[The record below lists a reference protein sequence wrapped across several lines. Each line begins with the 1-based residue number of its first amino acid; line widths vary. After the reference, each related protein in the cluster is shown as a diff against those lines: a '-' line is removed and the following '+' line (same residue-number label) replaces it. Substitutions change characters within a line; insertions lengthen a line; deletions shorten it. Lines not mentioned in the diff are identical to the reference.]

1 MNIALKK
8 LNPLLFGAMLVM
20 LSNTALAHPGHI
32 GHDVAQNMFSA
43 GAMHPLTGLD
53 HMLAM
58 LAVGL
63 WSALTHQT
71 MRQAIFTPIS
81 FLALLFAGALLGMAG
96 LQLPAVEPMII
107 ASLFVLGLLVA
118 TRMAVPAWASFAIV
132 GVFAL
137 FHGAAHGTELPS
149 SGSAMAFVAGFMAS
163 TLALHLAGL
172 LVGFQ
177 LKLHDRWI
185 ARVLGMGIA
194 AYGATLLAG
203 L

>member
-1 MNIALKK
+1 VKIALKQ
-8 LNPLLFGAMLVM
+8 LNLPLFGAALIMLAG
-20 LSNTALAHPGHI
+20 SAWAHPGHI
-32 GHDVAQNMFSA
+32 GHDAVQNTLSV
-43 GAMHPLTGLD
+43 GLTHPLTGFD

-71 MRQAIFTPIS
+71 MRKAMLTPVS
-81 FLALLFAGALLGMAG
+81 FLALLFSGALLGMAG

-118 TRMAVPAWASFAIV
+118 TRFAVPQWASFAIV
-132 GVFAL
+132 GVFAV

-149 SGSAMAFVAGFMAS
+149 SGSPMAFVAGFMVS

-172 LVGFQ
+172 LVGFK

>member
-118 TRMAVPAWASFAIV
+118 TRMAVPAWASCAIV

-137 FHGAAHGTELPS
+137 FHGVAHGTELPS

-163 TLALHLAGL
+163 TLVLHLAGL

-177 LKLHDRWI
+177 LKLHDRWVS
-185 ARVLGMGIA
+185 RVLGMGIA

>member
-1 MNIALKK
+1 MKISPNQFQ
-8 LNPLLFGAMLVM
+8 PLLFGALLTM
-20 LSNTALAHPGHI
+20 LSGAAFAHPGHI
-32 GHDVAQNMFSA
+32 EHAQNMFSA
-43 GAMHPLTGLD
+43 GLAHPLTGLD

-71 MRQAIFTPIS
+71 MRQAIFTPII
-81 FLALLFAGALLGMAG
+81 FLVLLLAGAMLGMAG
-96 LQLPAVEPMII
+96 LQLPVVEPMII

-118 TRMAVPAWASFAIV
+118 TRLVVPQWAGFAIV

-137 FHGAAHGTELPS
+137 FHGAAHGTELPA

-163 TLALHLAGL
+163 TLALHMAGL
-172 LVGFQ
+172 LGGFQ
-177 LKLHDRWI
+177 LKLHDGRI
-185 ARVLGMGIA
+185 SRVLGLGIA
-194 AYGATLLAG
+194 AYGASLLAG